1 MQAVA
6 AGPGPALDYGSMKTH
21 RPKRASSGRIFVRD
35 YLSYLLAQ
43 ASYAV
48 YKAFD
53 ARVRAAGLSSTEWR
67 VLATLSDGDGLTIG
81 ELAHEVLAQQPTLT
95 KLVDRMERAGLVE
108 RRGDATDGR
117 RTLVF
122 ETARGRSRVA
132 PLLVQAKGHERAAL
146 AEFTPHEAET
156 LKRALR
162 ALCEPR
168 AAGHLSKDG
177 QQAERPSGGRKFLRS
192 R

>member
-1 MQAVA
+1 MKNHRSRRAA
-6 AGPGPALDYGSMKTH
+6 AGRT
-21 RPKRASSGRIFVRD
+21 FVRD
-35 YLSYLLAQ
+35 YLSYLLGQ
-43 ASYAV
+43 ANYAV
-48 YKAFD
+48 YKDFE

-81 ELAHEVLAQQPTLT
+81 ELAGDVLAQQPTLT

-108 RRGDATDGR
+108 RRGDASDGR

-122 ETARGRSRVA
+122 ETARGRALVA
-132 PLLVQAKGHERAAL
+132 PLLAQAKAHERAVLGAL
-146 AEFTPHEAET
+146 APDIAES

-162 ALCEPR
+162 VLCEFRVKSSLSNSGQSTGR
-168 AAGHLSKDG
+168 ADRMSRRNRSHA
-177 QQAERPSGGRKFLRS
+177 RS